1 MHQTFNPRYGRREPC
16 KAHADRHGAVLIVVM
31 VSLVVFA
38 TLCGVLLKLAL
49 VEQRQ
54 VRMQEWR
61 QQAEWLAES
70 GIERAAARLADSAD
84 YAGETWEVSTEE
96 TGVADGVV
104 TIEIERVD
112 ARPNLRIVRVRA
124 DYLRHG
130 VRSARHSKH
139 VSVEIN
145 QQSSETRP

>member
-1 MHQTFNPRYGRREPC
+1 MHRIFSPRFAQRVAY
-16 KAHADRHGAVLIVVM
+16 KAHPVSHGAILIVVM
-31 VSLVVFA
+31 VALVVFA
-38 TLCGVLLKLAL
+38 TLCGVLVKLAL

-61 QQAEWLAES
+61 VQAEWLAES
-70 GIERAAARLADSAD
+70 GIERAAARLAASAD
-84 YAGETWEVSTEE
+84 YAGETWQVSTEE
-96 TGVADGVV
+96 TGSAAGVV
-104 TIEIERVD
+104 RIDIERVD
-112 ARPNLRIVRVRA
+112 ARPNLRVVRVQA

>member
-1 MHQTFNPRYGRREPC
+1 MYRTVTPRYASRVRYETTSDRR
-16 KAHADRHGAVLIVVM
+16 GLVLIVVM
-31 VSLVVFA
+31 VCLVVFA

-61 QQAEWLAES
+61 LQAEWLAES

-84 YAGETWEVSTEE
+84 YAGETWT
-96 TGVADGVV
+96 VATQEFAEGAV
-104 TIEIERVD
+104 TIEVERVE
-112 ARPNLRIVRVRA
+112 ARPNLRLVRVRA
-124 DYLRHG
+124 DYLRQG
-130 VRSARHSKH
+130 VRSARHSKD
-139 VSVEIN
+139 VQVEIK